1 MDKRARTLGWLGL
14 IGGGLISVA
23 GNIRSLWIPAYTEVV
38 DWHKLPEHTPQDPG
52 AFVLAIVLPLA
63 ALVGVEMVNAWSH
76 LHKGLRFGVLGLV
89 SFAALA
95 SSFVHIVTVFM
106 WYGQPIPLAILGAV
120 AIDGIMILSGLALFT
135 KPKMSDVQKDKDKD
149 KDKDTD
155 TDTADSGQPDTPDSA
170 DADTAPDTVPDM
182 DTLPAAPVDIIPSP
196 RRPRA
201 SAAWKL
207 DAAEMIRNGDPDSDR
222 GIAEKIL
229 ADRPDTWTGADPIEA
244 GRKAVSRLRASL

>member
-1 MDKRARTLGWLGL
+1 MDKRGRTLGWMGL

-23 GNIRSLWIPAYTEVV
+23 GNIRSLWLPAYAGQA
-38 DWHKLPEHTPQDPG
+38 DWHKLPEHTPQDAG

-76 LHKGLRFGVLGLV
+76 LHRGLRFGVLGLV
-89 SFAALA
+89 SFSALA

-106 WYGQPIPLAILGAV
+106 WYGQPVPLAILGAV
-120 AIDGIMILSGLALFT
+120 AIDGVMTLSGLALFT
-135 KPKMSDVQKDKDKD
+135 KPKMSDVHT
-149 KDKDTD
+149 DTD
-155 TDTADSGQPDTPDSA
+155 TDADAADSGQPDSLDIITADSA
-170 DADTAPDTVPDM
+170 DTDKAPDTVPDM

-196 RRPRA
+196 RRTVA
-201 SAAWKL
+201 DKAWKV
-207 DAAEMIRNGDPDSDR
+207 AATEMIRNGDPDTDR

-229 ADRPDTWTGADPIEA
+229 ADHPDTWTGADPIEA